1 MDNDEYIRQGEPD
14 KREKAYAWRTAIGL
28 QKVDGLSTSDYLNTT
43 AERNINGDID
53 IAAAQSLIKSYYK
66 FKTLSTPSDFGM
78 EEADIV
84 ASHIAELL
92 NEVSFSFSF
101 PGLLSVHRRL
111 FDGVFKFSGK
121 IRDYDITK
129 SEWVLGGD
137 TVTYV
142 NAIDLKDT
150 IEYDL
155 DQEKKFN
162 YQGLSLDA
170 IVGHITTFV
179 RDLWQIHPF
188 GEGNTRTIA
197 VFVIKYLRS
206 IGFKVEIDL
215 FAESSWYFRNSLVRA
230 NYRNVAKGIEPDSTF
245 LIRFFRNFLM
255 GERNELRNRYMVVK
269 PPEGW
274 EERTGNGGD
283 VVKEDSDVVKDV
295 VKGICS
301 RIRKNPLCT
310 AESLAADLN
319 ISSRQVQR
327 IMQRLKSEGF
337 LVRIGGRKEGHWEIQ
352 DGTDFR

>member
-1 MDNDEYIRQGEPD
+1 MKY
-14 KREKAYAWRTAIGL
+14 
-28 QKVDGLSTSDYLNTT
+28 
-43 AERNINGDID
+43 
-53 IAAAQSLIKSYYK
+53 
-66 FKTLSTPSDFGM
+66 
-78 EEADIV
+78 
-84 ASHIAELL
+84 
-92 NEVSFSFSF
+92 
-101 PGLLSVHRRL
+101 
-111 FDGVFKFSGK
+111 
-121 IRDYDITK
+121 
-129 SEWVLGGD
+129 
-137 TVTYV
+137 
-142 NAIDLKDT
+142 T

-188 GEGNTRTIA
+188 GEGNTRTTE

-206 IGFKVEIDL
+206 NGLKVEKDL
-215 FAESSWYFRNSLVRA
+215 FAENSRYFRSSLVRA
-230 NYRNVAKGIEPDSTF
+230 NYRNVAKGIEPYSTF
-245 LIRFFRNFLM
+245 LIRFFRNLLM

-283 VVKEDSDVVKDV
+283 VVKDV

-319 ISSRQVQR
+319 ISGRQVQR
-327 IMQRLKSEGF
+327 IMQRLKSEGV
-337 LVRIGGRKEGHWEIQ
+337 LVRIGGRKEGHCEIQ